1 MRRRQIF
8 LCMLCSISVL
18 AGCGSGGERIRMET
32 VKNST
37 EEDISSIEEPAAGM
51 YSEEEWTEGEEA
63 NQDEQ
68 ESNDEDGSVIDSE
81 TSEQD
86 IYYSKDELT
95 DGIYLIKGDTFE
107 RIKSDNLNVI
117 GNAFTWVE
125 YEEGEWLCL
134 HPGDQLAF
142 KGNYDPTQ
150 NVNLECSVHDFYT
163 FPYKVSTSIDGKY
176 LNVRSVFGDQ
186 PELGVDTITVDGQ
199 ATSFGGT
206 YSKSDSNLHF
216 SAYLEGLDWRIGEDH
231 GMGRYL
237 DGNFTK
243 GFQATMSGF
252 QGTEYKEIDMAA
264 TCHVMEMPDG
274 TLPEE
279 NYRRN
284 VNFET
289 TRDGYFLLTI
299 PTDMP
304 AGYGEITSY
313 PSYAMDATNIQLYV
327 KIE

>member
-1 MRRRQIF
+1 MRKRMVF
-8 LCMLCSISVL
+8 LLVLCSIFVL
-18 AGCGSGGERIRMET
+18 VGCGSGGEKIRVET

-37 EEDISSIEEPAAGM
+37 EEPVAVMHPVD
-51 YSEEEWTEGEEA
+51 EWTEGEEE
-63 NQDEQ
+63 NQDKLEQ
-68 ESNDEDGSVIDSE
+68 ENGDKDATAIDSE
-81 TSEQD
+81 NSEQD

-95 DGIYLIKGDTFE
+95 DGIYLIKGDTYE
-107 RIKSDNLNVI
+107 RIKSDNLDVR
-117 GNAFTWVE
+117 GDAFTWVE
-125 YEEGEWLCL
+125 YEEGEWPCL

-142 KGNYDPTQ
+142 KGDYDPAQ
-150 NVNLECSVHDFYT
+150 SVGLKCSVHDFYT
-163 FPYKVSTSIDGKY
+163 FPCTVSTSNDGKY

-186 PELGVDTITVDGQ
+186 SELGVDTITVDGQ
-199 ATSFGGT
+199 ATSFGI
-206 YSKSDSNLHF
+206 YLKSIDTVRSEW
-216 SAYLEGLDWRIGEDH
+216 YLEGLEWRMGEDH

-237 DGNFTK
+237 DGNFIK

-274 TLPEE
+274 TFSDED
-279 NYRRN
+279 YKRDI
-284 VNFET
+284 NFET

-304 AGYGEITSY
+304 AGYGEIVSY
-313 PSYAMDATNIQLYV
+313 PSYAMNATDIQLYV